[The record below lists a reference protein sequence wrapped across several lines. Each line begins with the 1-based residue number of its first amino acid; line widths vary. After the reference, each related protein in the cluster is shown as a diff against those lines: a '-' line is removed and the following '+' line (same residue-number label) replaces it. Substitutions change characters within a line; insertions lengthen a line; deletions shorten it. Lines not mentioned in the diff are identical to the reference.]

1 MSAEGEPTIDIAGAS
16 GLSVAVVG
24 SRWHTEISDAL
35 VDGAVRTVKA
45 AGIEPTVVRVAGAN
59 ELPVIAQ
66 ALGREHDAVIAVG
79 VVVRGETPHFDYVCD
94 AVTMGLTRVGLDLG
108 KPVTNGVLTVDTI
121 EQAQARSGLPG
132 SSEDK
137 GAQAATAALDSA
149 ATLAT
154 IAAAGRDGFGFG
166 R

>member
-1 MSAEGEPTIDIAGAS
+1 MSAEGEPQIDVTGAS
-16 GLSVAVVG
+16 GLTVAIVG

-35 VDGAVRTVKA
+35 VDGARRTVTA

-66 ALGREHDAVIAVG
+66 ALGRDHDAVIALG

-108 KPVTNGVLTVDTI
+108 KPVTNGVLTVNTI
-121 EQAQARSGLPG
+121 EQARARSGLPG
-132 SSEDK
+132 SVEDK
-137 GAQAATAALDSA
+137 GAQAASAALDSA
-149 ATLAT
+149 ATLAKL
-154 IAAAGRDGFGFG
+154 AAAAHDGFGFG